1 MSSIEKAFID
11 SMILSRQ
18 VMEDSEVSSII
29 QEYFDGKVD
38 AHKSL
43 FKMMELAVS
52 RARKLK
58 MSDRAASVIHSDRRK
73 VTDVNGT
80 QYIDDSTMD
89 NAMAIPALE
98 AIFANAKPED
108 YLNQVLAVAVHQ
120 AWVLQ
125 KIEASLKLQ

>member
-1 MSSIEKAFID
+1 MESI
-11 SMILSRQ
+11 
-18 VMEDSEVSSII
+18 
-29 QEYFDGKVD
+29 
-38 AHKSL
+38 
-43 FKMMELAVS
+43 
-52 RARKLK
+52 
-58 MSDRAASVIHSDRRK
+58 VIVTHSDREYTTK
-73 VTDVNGT
+73 ITGSQLVK
-80 QYIDDSTMD
+80 DSTLD